1 MSTDLTNAQVGD
13 ALPEVVFGPYTRKLF
28 ALYAGA
34 SGDHNA
40 IHIDSDFASAAGVG
54 DVFAQ
59 GMLSMAPYARVVTD
73 WAGID
78 RLESLETRFMA
89 ITPLG
94 VTGRFTGKVV
104 ERFEED
110 GVPKL
115 RVALAAHIDGNVQTL
130 GGEAVVRAN

>member
-1 MSTDLTNAQVGD
+1 MSTDLTKAQVGD

-94 VTGRFTGKVV
+94 VTGRFTGKVI
-104 ERFEED
+104 ERFEDD

-115 RVALAAHIDGNVQTL
+115 RVALAAYIDGNVQTL

>member
-1 MSTDLTNAQVGD
+1 MSTDLTKAQVGD

>member
-1 MSTDLTNAQVGD
+1 MSTDLTKAKVGD

>member
-1 MSTDLTNAQVGD
+1 MATDLSKAQVGD
-13 ALPEVVFGPYTRKLF
+13 VLPEVVFGPYTRKLF

-34 SGDHNA
+34 SGDHND
-40 IHIDSDFASAAGVG
+40 IHIDTDFARAAGLD

-89 ITPLG
+89 ITPVG
-94 VTGRFTGKVV
+94 ATGLFTGKVV
-104 ERFEED
+104 ERFEVD
-110 GVPKL
+110 GRPKL
-115 RVALAAHIDGNVQTL
+115 RIALAAHIDGGIQTL
-130 GGEAVVRAN
+130 GGEAVVRAG

>member
-1 MSTDLTNAQVGD
+1 MSTDLTKAQVGD

-40 IHIDSDFASAAGVG
+40 IHIDSDFARAAGVG

-115 RVALAAHIDGNVQTL
+115 RVALSAHIDGNVQTL

>member
-1 MSTDLTNAQVGD
+1 MAMDVSKAEVGD
-13 ALPEVVFGPYTRKLF
+13 ALPEIVFGPYTRKLL
-28 ALYAGA
+28 ALYGGA

-40 IHIDSDFASAAGVG
+40 VHIDIDFAHAAGLD

-73 WAGID
+73 WAGLG

-89 ITPLG
+89 ITPVG
-94 VTGRFTGKVV
+94 AMGRFTGRVI

-110 GVPKL
+110 GVLKL
-115 RVALAAHIDGNVQTL
+115 RIALAAHIDGNVQTL
-130 GGEAVVRAN
+130 GGEAVIRAH

>member
-1 MSTDLTNAQVGD
+1 MAADLSKADVGD
-13 ALPEVVFGPYTRKLF
+13 ILPEVVFGPYSRKLL

-34 SGDHNA
+34 SGDHNDV
-40 IHIDSDFASAAGVG
+40 HIDIDFARAAGLA

-73 WAGID
+73 WAGVD

-89 ITPLG
+89 ITPVG
-94 VTGRFTGKVV
+94 ATGRFTGKVV
-104 ERFEED
+104 ERFDAD

-115 RVALAAHIDGNVQTL
+115 RIALAAHIDGDVQIL
-130 GGEAVVRAN
+130 GGEAVVRAD

>member
-1 MSTDLTNAQVGD
+1 MATDLSKAAVGD
-13 ALPEVVFGPYTRKLF
+13 ALPEVVFGPYTRKLL

-34 SGDHNA
+34 SGDHNDV
-40 IHIDSDFASAAGVG
+40 HIDTDFARAAGLE

-73 WAGID
+73 WAGLD
-78 RLESLETRFMA
+78 RLESVEARFMA

-110 GVPKL
+110 GVAKL
-115 RVALAAHIDGNVQTL
+115 RIALAAHIDGGVQTL
-130 GGEAVVRAN
+130 GGEAVVRAD

>member
-1 MSTDLTNAQVGD
+1 MALNLTRAKVGD
-13 ALPEVVFGPYTRKLF
+13 LLPEVVFGPYTRKLF

-40 IHIDSDFASAAGVG
+40 IHIDSDFARASGAG

-94 VTGRFTGKVV
+94 VTSRFTGRVV
-104 ERFEED
+104 ESFEEN
-110 GVPKL
+110 GIAKL
-115 RVALAAHIDGNVQTL
+115 RVALAAHIDGDVQTL
-130 GGEAVVRAN
+130 GGEAVVRAD

>member
-1 MSTDLTNAQVGD
+1 M
-13 ALPEVVFGPYTRKLF
+13 LPEVVFGPFTRKVL

-40 IHIDSDFASAAGVG
+40 VHIDTDFARGAGLD

-73 WAGID
+73 WAGLD

-89 ITPLG
+89 ITPVG
-94 VTGRFTGKVV
+94 ATGRFTGRVA
-104 ERFEED
+104 ERFEVD

-115 RVALAAHIDGNVQTL
+115 RIALAAHIDGGVQSL
-130 GGEAVVRAN
+130 GGEAVVRVE

>member
-1 MSTDLTNAQVGD
+1 MAIDPGKAQVGD

-40 IHIDSDFASAAGVG
+40 VHIDTDFARAAGID

-73 WAGID
+73 WAGIG
-78 RLESLETRFMA
+78 RLESLEARFMA
-89 ITPLG
+89 ITPVG
-94 VTGRFTGKVV
+94 VTGRFTGRVV

-115 RVALAAHIDGNVQTL
+115 RVALAAHIDGNIQTL
-130 GGEAVVRAN
+130 GGEAVIRAD